1 MKLMPKI
8 STIIEQSLCMKDY
21 IDKYGRM
28 EIQFFQEEPG
38 STEVKFEETIDK
50 YINEFKV
57 KEITIHPPL
66 EEFDIEYIILR
77 DLNYMDEY
85 VDRAI
90 KLSRKH
96 NIRLNLLFHTNWS
109 LERLKFA
116 VAPRLESV
124 LKKIENENVYILLE
138 NLIFN
143 HDRKKCSPLEFCD
156 YMNHP
161 KLKVCID
168 ICHLHAK
175 SNLLKKDINEFT
187 SYFLDKEKCEKH
199 VYQIHFSYVAN
210 NDGYADKSTHGIVH
224 KDKESLLED
233 IKLLKQYGM
242 GDKIIVTEIGEKDYT
257 LRLDQRQ
264 EIEWLVEVL

>member
-8 STIIEQSLCMKDY
+8 STILEQSLCMKDY
-21 IDKYGRM
+21 IDKYEKM
-28 EIQFFQEEPG
+28 EIQFFQECPG
-38 STEVKFEETIDK
+38 STEVRFEETIDK
-50 YINEFKV
+50 YVNEFNV

-85 VDRAI
+85 IDRAI
-90 KLSRKH
+90 KLSRKYD
-96 NIRLNLLFHTNWS
+96 IRLNLLFHTNWS

-124 LKKIENENVYILLE
+124 LNKLQNENVYILLE

-143 HDRKKCSPLEFCD
+143 HDIKSCSPLEFCD

-161 KLKVCID
+161 NLKACID

-175 SNLLKKDINEFT
+175 CNLLKKEINEFA
-187 SYFLDKEKCEKH
+187 SYFLDKEKCEKQ
-199 VYQIHFSYVAN
+199 VYQIHFSYVAD
-210 NDGYADKSTHGIVH
+210 NDGYIDKSTHGIVH
-224 KDKESLLED
+224 KDKESLVED
-233 IKLLKQYGM
+233 VEFLKQYGM
-242 GDKIIVTEIGEKDYT
+242 GDKVIVTEIGEKDYMT
-257 LRLDQRQ
+257 RSDQRQ
-264 EIEWLVEVL
+264 EIKWLEEVL